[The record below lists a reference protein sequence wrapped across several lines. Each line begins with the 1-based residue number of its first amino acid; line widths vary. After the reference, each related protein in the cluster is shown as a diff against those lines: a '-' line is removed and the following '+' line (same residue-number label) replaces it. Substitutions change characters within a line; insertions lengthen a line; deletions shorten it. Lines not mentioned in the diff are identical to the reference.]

1 MQYFFIF
8 NILGRK
14 SNISCLVVLLALLAV
29 KRQWSLHV
37 TVLTIAY
44 YMAHTKHRAL
54 P

>member
-1 MQYFFIF
+1 MLC

-14 SNISCLVVLLALLAV
+14 SNISSLVVLVALVAV

-37 TVLTIAY
+37 TVLTITY
-44 YMAHTKHRAL
+44 YMAHAKHRAL